1 MQSSRTKKIIIGVVL
16 VAVALIGASIFKG
29 NKGTP
34 APTTGLVADRV
45 DGPVGLEESAVS
57 NDEFFA
63 TLLSVRSIRID
74 TSLFSNP
81 AFLYLKDH
89 PVVLGTD
96 TVGRTNPFAAIG
108 TDPAPSAPP
117 TSISSGSTTAGSAPV
132 MQSQTTGVET
142 LQPGKITA
150 TSAEL
155 GAVVSFP
162 NGTGPAVLVFDYGT
176 TQEVSSSTESVILEL
191 GDRVLL
197 PLNGL
202 LPNTRYYVRASLLY
216 GTQTLRGSIMSFTTR
231 AQ

>member
-1 MQSSRTKKIIIGVVL
+1 MKKIIIGVVI
-16 VAVALIGASIFKG
+16 VVVALIGASLFKG
-29 NKGTP
+29 GSGTP
-34 APTTGLVADRV
+34 EPTAGLVADRV
-45 DGPVGLEESAVS
+45 DGPVGLGDGTGV

-63 TLLSVRSIRID
+63 TLLNIRSIRID
-74 TSLFSNP
+74 TSLFNNP

-96 TVGRTNPFAAIG
+96 TVGRPNPFAAIG
-108 TDPAPSAPP
+108 TDPAPSAPLSA
-117 TSISSGSTTAGSAPV
+117 TISSGTSGSTPV
-132 MQSQTTGVET
+132 MQTQTTGVET
-142 LQPGKITA
+142 LQPGKLTA

-162 NGTGPAVLVFDYGT
+162 IGTGPAVLVFDYGT
-176 TQEVSSSTESVILEL
+176 TQEVPASTESVILEN

-197 PLNGL
+197 PLIGL
-202 LPNTRYYVRASLLY
+202 SPNTRYYVRASLLY